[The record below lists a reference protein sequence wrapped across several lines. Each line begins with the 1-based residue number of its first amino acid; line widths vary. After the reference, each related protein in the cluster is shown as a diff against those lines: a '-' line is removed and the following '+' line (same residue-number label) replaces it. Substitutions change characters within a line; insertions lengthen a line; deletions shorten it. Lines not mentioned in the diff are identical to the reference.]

1 MGRDTTFLHVAL
13 DLSRSSRPPDSVGD
27 IVQVVCSKEA
37 PAPRLARAG
46 AQLEIQ
52 GTIESSR
59 TRSGQAS
66 VLALVVTLICPP
78 PAGASGVGPSPSFCG
93 SYGSSLCKAWS
104 KASSCP
110 DGAACK
116 FRHAFASEDEE
127 AKAVALSLRSAANR
141 AADDFALAAAEAE
154 DAGDHVKA
162 HKGARHAVFATWIL
176 ETYGAAALA
185 SKSGVVDVAG
195 GKGLLSLE
203 LAFLAEVPCTVLD
216 PRCARPGASELR
228 RLRKRC
234 SAKASSKN
242 SDVGNEGVRNDRFA
256 ESHVSY
262 MQAALPD
269 GSDVDTGQYVD
280 GDEASSLVANAS
292 LLIGLHS
299 DEATEA
305 IVDAALHHG
314 VHFAVVPCCAFPSRF
329 PHRTL
334 ENGDPVASTAQFLR
348 YLKAKAPEGLIRQAW
363 LPFEGRNAVLYT
375 S

>member
-1 MGRDTTFLHVAL
+1 M
-13 DLSRSSRPPDSVGD
+13 
-27 IVQVVCSKEA
+27 SKEA

-46 AQLEIQ
+46 AQLEIE

-59 TRSGQAS
+59 THSGQAS
-66 VLALVVTLICPP
+66 VLALIVTLICPP
-78 PAGASGVGPSPSFCG
+78 PVGATGVGPSPSFCG
-93 SYGSSLCKAWS
+93 SSLCKAWS
-104 KASSCP
+104 KGSSCP

-116 FRHAFASEDEE
+116 FRHAFADEDEE
-127 AKAVALSLRSAANR
+127 ARAVTLSLRATANR
-141 AADDFALAAAEAE
+141 AADDFALAAAGAT
-154 DAGDHVKA
+154 DSGDPLYSCMGAKA
-162 HKGARHAVFATWIL
+162 HKGARHAVFATWIV

-185 SKSGVVDVAG
+185 SKAGVVDVAG

-216 PRCARPGASELR
+216 PRCARPGTSELR

-234 SAKASSKN
+234 SAKATSKN
-242 SDVGNEGVRNDRFA
+242 SEEGNEGVRSDRFA
-256 ESHVSY
+256 ELHVSY

-269 GSDVDTGQYVD
+269 GSDIDTGQYVD
-280 GDEASSLVANAS
+280 SDEASSLVANAS

-334 ENGDPVASTAQFLR
+334 ESGGPVASTAQFLK